1 VRKIRHAFLLLS
13 EGTPVRARAF
23 QRKQQIYTAIER
35 ENARA
40 AMDGSIRE
48 REIVA
53 PAAPVPAREDDRDP
67 VDVARAAADALRAAT
82 A

>member
-1 VRKIRHAFLLLS
+1 M
-13 EGTPVRARAF
+13 RARAF

-40 AMDGSIRE
+40 AMDGSIRV
-48 REIVA
+48 REIVV

-67 VDVARAAADALRAAT
+67 VEVARAAADALRAAT